1 MVFFDAC
8 QRWESGFVSWRD
20 ERKKEKRERENK
32 RDDNTWH
39 SKKKPRSKNRL
50 FQNFQFFLKERFL
63 ERPKKKNEKLRWK
76 SEKNWSISGNATG
89 FGKKSA
95 KSRNNPITNKPDR
108 SRNELSRSSFF
119 LGARSPMKW
128 QENEKIFEKRK
139 RLESPLQGTTK
150 MGKLLTRKIRVAWNT
165 GSLFKQV
172 STNTGPRSAAWFL
185 KKLDN
190 FQTL

>member
-119 LGARSPMKW
+119 LGARSPMTGKW
-128 QENEKIFEKRK
+128 KDFWKKKKTWKSVARNNKDGETFDKKNQS
-139 RLESPLQGTTK
+139 RLK
-150 MGKLLTRKIRVAWNT
+150 HWF
-165 GSLFKQV
+165 SL
-172 STNTGPRSAAWFL
+172 
-185 KKLDN
+185 
-190 FQTL
+190 